1 MVALPHPIEHICMS
15 NGSFYRTLG
24 RTGLKVS
31 PICLGTDNF
40 ANPTPED
47 ESVNI
52 INCAIDNGINLIDTA
67 NSYAG
72 GESEKIIGRALKAN
86 GRRDDIIL
94 ATKVYY
100 PVGNKGLNDRGNSR
114 KHIIKACEDSLRRLQ
129 TDYIDIYQTH
139 RVCMETELEETL
151 GALTDLQRQ
160 GKIRYCGSTTS
171 PSWKIAESALL
182 SEFKNFIRMVS
193 EQLPYNLLD
202 RRVENEIL
210 PACDWAGLAVLSW
223 SPLAMGILTG
233 RYDNDDPESF
243 KTPRFQ
249 RGGIYADRITAKA
262 VDVGKQ
268 FVQLSKQFNIPAA
281 HLAVLWAKDQTH
293 ITAPL
298 VGPRTLGQLKDIL
311 PVMEMSLS
319 DEIRQACD
327 ELVPPGSA
335 VADFLNSTQW
345 SKQKL
350 I

>member
-1 MVALPHPIEHICMS
+1 MLNE
-15 NGSFYRTLG
+15 SFYRPLG

-40 ANPTPED
+40 ANPTSED

-67 NSYAG
+67 NSYAA
-72 GESEKIIGRALKAN
+72 GECEKIIGRALKAN
-86 GRRDDIIL
+86 GRRVDVIL

-100 PVGNKGLNDRGNSR
+100 PVGNKGINDRGNSR

-139 RVCMETELEETL
+139 RVCTETDLEETL

-171 PSWKIAESALL
+171 PSWKVVQSALL
-182 SEFKNFIRMVS
+182 AEFKDLTRMVS
-193 EQLPYNLLD
+193 EQVPYNLLD

-210 PACDWAGLAVLSW
+210 PACEWAGLAVLVW
-223 SPLAMGILTG
+223 SPLAMGILAG
-233 RYDNDDPESF
+233 RYNNDDPESF
-243 KTPRFQ
+243 DTARFQ
-249 RGGIYADRITAKA
+249 RGGIYAERITAKA
-262 VDVGKQ
+262 VDVGQ
-268 FVQLSKQFNIPAA
+268 RFVQLAKQFDFVAA
-281 HLAVLWAKDQTH
+281 HLALLWVKDQPTV
-293 ITAPL
+293 TAPL
-298 VGPRTLGQLKDIL
+298 AGPRTLEQLKDLL

-335 VADFLNSTQW
+335 VADFLNSAPW

>member
-1 MVALPHPIEHICMS
+1 MLNE
-15 NGSFYRTLG
+15 SFYRPLG

-31 PICLGTDNF
+31 PLCLGTDNF

-47 ESVNI
+47 ESVDM

-67 NSYAG
+67 NSYAA
-72 GESEKIIGRALKAN
+72 GEGEKIIGRALKAN
-86 GRRDDIIL
+86 RRRDDVIL
-94 ATKVYY
+94 ITKVHY
-100 PVGNKGLNDRGNSR
+100 PVGNKGINDRGNSR

-171 PSWKIAESALL
+171 PSWKIAQSALL
-182 SEFKNFIRMVS
+182 AEFKNLTRMVS

-202 RRVENEIL
+202 RRVENEII
-210 PACDWAGLAVLSW
+210 PACAWAGLAVFVW
-223 SPLAMGILTG
+223 SPLAMGMLAG
-233 RYDNDDPESF
+233 RYNNDDPESF
-243 KTPRFQ
+243 NTARFQ
-249 RGGIYADRITAKA
+249 RGGIYAERITPKA
-262 VDVGKQ
+262 VDAGKR
-268 FVQLSKQFNIPAA
+268 FVQLAKRFDIPAA
-281 HLAVLWAKDQTH
+281 HLAVLWVKDQPHVTS
-293 ITAPL
+293 PL
-298 VGPRTLGQLKDIL
+298 VGPRTLDQLKDLL
-311 PVMEMSLS
+311 PIMEMSLS
-319 DEIRQACD
+319 DEMRMACD

-335 VADFLNSTQW
+335 VANFLNSAPW

>member
-1 MVALPHPIEHICMS
+1 MLKE
-15 NGSFYRTLG
+15 SFYRPLG

-40 ANPTPED
+40 ANPTSED
-47 ESVNI
+47 EAVNI

-67 NSYAG
+67 DSYAA

-86 GRRDDIIL
+86 GRRDDVIL

-100 PVGNKGLNDRGNSR
+100 RVGKKGINDRANSR
-114 KHIIKACEDSLRRLQ
+114 RHIIKACEDSLRRLQ

-171 PSWKIAESALL
+171 PSWKIVQSALL
-182 SEFKNFIRMVS
+182 AEFKNLTLMVS

-210 PACDWAGLAVLSW
+210 PACEWAGLAVLVW
-223 SPLAMGILTG
+223 SPLAMGILAG
-233 RYDNDDPESF
+233 CYNNDDPESF
-243 KTPRFQ
+243 NTARFQ
-249 RGGIYADRITAKA
+249 RGGIYAERITPKA
-262 VDVGKQ
+262 VDAGKR
-268 FVQLSKQFNIPAA
+268 FVQLAKQFDILAA
-281 HLAVLWAKDQTH
+281 HLAVLWVKDQPH
-293 ITAPL
+293 VTAPL
-298 VGPRTLGQLKDIL
+298 AGPRTLDQLNDLL

-335 VADFLNSTQW
+335 VADFLNSAPW